1 MRINVPAF
9 LRPRVSEVKL
19 MLEKPQPGQGGS
31 QAVGLV
37 PSRESREEEIGS
49 D

>member
-19 MLEKPQPGQGGS
+19 MLEKPQPS
-31 QAVGLV
+31 
-37 PSRESREEEIGS
+37 EEEAKQWVWCQAERGERRR
-49 D
+49 